1 MSLFRKLASLA
12 ATTFLFLSIGASAT
26 PIVYEFSGTV
36 SSGSL
41 NGAGFTNRAFTVD
54 VFGDTSGVVSGGPG
68 LLYNAATS
76 VTFSIAGIGNGTLLD
91 AYRMFLTSS
100 AVGFSHLPDEND
112 RIDVLGGVFTGYA
125 LASAFGPITTGSN
138 FIDQFLPDPTT
149 AGDLEMIGGS
159 NVTFRSFFPTA
170 QIPEPAL
177 LLIFA
182 LGLAGIGVSR
192 RKLA

>member
-12 ATTFLFLSIGASAT
+12 ATTFLFVSIGASAT

-41 NGAGFTNRAFTVD
+41 NGIGFTNRAFTVD
-54 VFGDTSGVVSGGPG
+54 VFGDTSGVSGAPG
-68 LLYNAATS
+68 LRFNSATS
-76 VTFSIAGIGNGTLLD
+76 VTFSIAGIGSGTLLD
-91 AYRMFLTSS
+91 TYRMFLTNS
-100 AVGFSHLPDEND
+100 AVGFSALSDGAD
-112 RIDVLGGVFTGYA
+112 RIDVLNGVFTGYA

-159 NVTFRSFFPTA
+159 NVAFRSFFPTA

-182 LGLAGIGVSR
+182 LGLAGIGISR